1 MTTTADRAKTME
13 DYWDTDINKRIRLD
27 ICGLDVQ
34 KCGETVEIVA
44 HDGMMMSV

>member
-1 MTTTADRAKTME
+1 MATIADSAMTTEHYRDK
-13 DYWDTDINKRIRLD
+13 DTKIRVD